1 MCFRPSIAAAVLAA
15 IALSVPLTFEQAAS
29 AQEAGDP
36 EEPDD
41 PAEPDD
47 SEPSDS
53 GELADPS
60 ELDDVEE
67 PDAGPSQDDASSD
80 GPDGA
85 DAGGDSFDDGLGG
98 LDDDTGNDDATEAGE
113 DTHDDDATDAGG
125 ESDDDGETGAD
136 DGDRSSRDDDSRG
149 DDEGKF
155 AAEESEAERADLDA
169 RNGIETDQEGFRY
182 RRGEFVGLDLTES
195 DISRLREKGFD
206 IVSNERLASVGS
218 TLQLLR
224 GPPQLSDSSA
234 LDFLNSSGDPG
245 EIGFNHLFDSS
256 AVQTSVARDKAIPDR
271 TACGCDIGLI
281 DTGVAANLA
290 LFRHVTLIQH
300 VFNGTTTAP
309 RLHGTAVSHLVA
321 GTHRNPAHPTTIYV
335 ADIFSGPR
343 ATSGSSHALI
353 LALDWL
359 ASQGIAVINISLAGP
374 HNPAVAATIAKL
386 TGRGIVVVAA
396 AGNDGPAAPPVFPSA
411 YAGVIAVTAVD
422 EADRVYRYANRGQ
435 QVDFAARG
443 VSIRS
448 IDSKGR
454 ATNASGTSF
463 ASPVIA
469 ARLAQ
474 ELRRPDAAT
483 AARVIRKL
491 EVSARDLGAPGRDPI
506 FGVGLIEAGK

>member
-1 MCFRPSIAAAVLAA
+1 MCMRPSIAAAVLAA
-15 IALSVPLTFEQAAS
+15 IVLAIPLSLEQAAS

-36 EEPDD
+36 EESDD

-47 SEPSDS
+47 AEPSDS

-67 PDAGPSQDDASSD
+67 PDAGPSQDDDASD
-80 GPDGA
+80 GSDSA
-85 DAGGDSFDDGLGG
+85 DAGSDSLDDGLDG
-98 LDDDTGNDDATEAGE
+98 LDDDTGNDDGTETDGESGE
-113 DTHDDDATDAGG
+113 DDETFADDD
-125 ESDDDGETGAD
+125 DDDHG
-136 DGDRSSRDDDSRG
+136 SRDDDSRG

-155 AAEESEAERADLDA
+155 AAEESDAERADLDA

-182 RRGEFVGLDLTES
+182 RRGEFVALDLTES
-195 DISRLREKGFD
+195 DISRLRDNGFD

-234 LDFLNSSGDPG
+234 LDLLNSSGDPG
-245 EIGFNHLFDSS
+245 EMGFNHLFDSS
-256 AVQTSVARDKAIPDR
+256 AVQTSVARDKTIPDR

-290 LFRHVTLIQH
+290 LFRHVTLIQLA
-300 VFNGTTTAP
+300 FNSTTTAP
-309 RLHGTAVSHLVA
+309 RLHGTAVSHLMA
-321 GTHRNPAHPTTIYV
+321 GTRRNPAHPTTIYV

-359 ASQGIAVINISLAGP
+359 ASQGVAVINISLAGP

-386 TGRGIVVVAA
+386 TRRGHIVVAA

-411 YAGVIAVTAVD
+411 YTGVIAVTAVD
-422 EADRVYRYANRGQ
+422 GADHVYRYANRGQ

-448 IDSKGR
+448 IDAKGR

-483 AARVIRKL
+483 AARAIRKL

-506 FGVGLIEAGK
+506 FGVGLIEEGE